1 MSWSI
6 RTTTMVLLTDGVAG
20 SSDDEDEDEDE
31 DDDDDDGD
39 ESVAFLERARSR
51 CCGLKIMNKAQ
62 ADSSIYVFL
71 F

>member
-6 RTTTMVLLTDGVAG
+6 RTTTMMLLTDGVAG
-20 SSDDEDEDEDE
+20 SSEDDDE
-31 DDDDDDGD
+31 DDDDDDD

-51 CCGLKIMNKAQ
+51 CCGLKKMYKAQ
-62 ADSSIYVFL
+62 AHISIYIFI

>member
-1 MSWSI
+1 
-6 RTTTMVLLTDGVAG
+6 MVLLTDGVAG
-20 SSDDEDEDEDE
+20 SSDDEDEDDDNDD

-51 CCGLKIMNKAQ
+51 CCGLKIMYKAQ